1 MSAED
6 SMENHPYNFGGMAE
20 IKESLMMD
28 VAGAAEMPATMLF
41 GRSPQGMNATGE
53 ADIRNY
59 YDKIDQQRE
68 RILRPALEK
77 LLPVMAMC
85 CWGFV
90 PEDMRISFEPAMTI
104 GPAESS
110 RISKEEAEQISL
122 LYEKGIITREE
133 ARAELTGN
141 GRKTGRWGHLA

>member
-1 MSAED
+1 
-6 SMENHPYNFGGMAE
+6 
-20 IKESLMMD
+20 
-28 VAGAAEMPATMLF
+28 
-41 GRSPQGMNATGE
+41 
-53 ADIRNY
+53 
-59 YDKIDQQRE
+59 
-68 RILRPALEK
+68 
-77 LLPVMAMC
+77 AMC